1 MLTLPKSQACAQDA
15 DDQRDGKENDAAN
28 LGQLCQL
35 GVNAALFAVFFF
47 DLDGKLLFYVVEP
60 TLKKHYDNMPRRDM
74 TKMPYEMNKPNYEY
88 NV

>member
-1 MLTLPKSQACAQDA
+1 MKAKILKALLMA
-15 DDQRDGKENDAAN
+15 
-28 LGQLCQL
+28 L

-47 DLDGKLLFYVVEP
+47 DLDGKFL
-60 TLKKHYDNMPRRDM
+60 LKKHYDNMPRRDM

>member
-1 MLTLPKSQACAQDA
+1 MKAKVLKALLMA
-15 DDQRDGKENDAAN
+15 
-28 LGQLCQL
+28 L

-47 DLDGKLLFYVVEP
+47 DLDGKFLFYVVEP
-60 TLKKHYDNMPRRDM
+60 TLKKHNDNMQSRYI

>member
-1 MLTLPKSQACAQDA
+1 MKAKIPKALLMA
-15 DDQRDGKENDAAN
+15 
-28 LGQLCQL
+28 L

>member
-1 MLTLPKSQACAQDA
+1 LVIRRRKRNES
-15 DDQRDGKENDAAN
+15 KNSESSSH
-28 LGQLCQL
+28 

-47 DLDGKLLFYVVEP
+47 DLDGKFLFYVVEP

>member
-1 MLTLPKSQACAQDA
+1 MI
-15 DDQRDGKENDAAN
+15 KEYFLLDLNDPNDVPTNEMKAKILKA
-28 LGQLCQL
+28 LLMAL

>member
-1 MLTLPKSQACAQDA
+1 M
-15 DDQRDGKENDAAN
+15 DGK
-28 LGQLCQL
+28 
-35 GVNAALFAVFFF
+35 F
-47 DLDGKLLFYVVEP
+47 LFYVGEP